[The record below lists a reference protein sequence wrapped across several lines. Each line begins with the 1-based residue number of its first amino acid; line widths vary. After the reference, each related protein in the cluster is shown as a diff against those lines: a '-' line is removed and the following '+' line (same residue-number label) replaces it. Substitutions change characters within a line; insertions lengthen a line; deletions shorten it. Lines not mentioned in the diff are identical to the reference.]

1 MINGKQGSGPFCS
14 AGKLLVL
21 LSIILNSVSAFTDQC
36 TYKQLP
42 IFVGGASNEYINC
55 LVFDPKTQM
64 IVFGGNTTSSK
75 FAPAG
80 NDHAFLAG
88 VDYDGN
94 WQWGKFYYN
103 VSYAVSDVSGCQ
115 MSSDG
120 SSLSLFA
127 MANSMP
133 VVMDINTKDGSINKF
148 LAVEYTAMTSS
159 TVPVFKTYGAVYYDK
174 KDPYDNL
181 EYIYFAFLMNSKVEM
196 LRMQVKSSNPVIDW
210 SYEFYEYTTT

>member
-1 MINGKQGSGPFCS
+1 
-14 AGKLLVL
+14 
-21 LSIILNSVSAFTDQC
+21 
-36 TYKQLP
+36 
-42 IFVGGASNEYINC
+42 
-55 LVFDPKTQM
+55 
-64 IVFGGNTTSSK
+64 
-75 FAPAG
+75 
-80 NDHAFLAG
+80 
-88 VDYDGN
+88 
-94 WQWGKFYYN
+94 
-103 VSYAVSDVSGCQ
+103 